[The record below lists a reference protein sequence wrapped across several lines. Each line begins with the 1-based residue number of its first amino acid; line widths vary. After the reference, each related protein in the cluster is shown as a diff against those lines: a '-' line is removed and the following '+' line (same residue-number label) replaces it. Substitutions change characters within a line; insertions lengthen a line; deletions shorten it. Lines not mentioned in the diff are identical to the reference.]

1 MFMKEGV
8 GEGKLAVDKGRIE
21 GSPRSWR
28 EGIAVSSLDIC
39 DWTEELEDEVDT
51 EPAAV

>member
-1 MFMKEGV
+1 MKGGE
-8 GEGKLAVDKGRIE
+8 GEGKLAVDKGRTE
-21 GSPRSWR
+21 GSLRSCL
-28 EGIAVSSLDIC
+28 EGIAVSSLDMY